1 MLIDWGIYNDEN
13 KKKLASMYIH
23 HVIECFEIYNH
34 EKCNLSVSE
43 KKREIEKIL
52 DEQQVKECI
61 NVLDKT
67 NSSYTNMVFKAMKA
81 NSINKIYLLIKIKK
95 FLK

>member
-1 MLIDWGIYNDEN
+1 MEWGIYNEEN
-13 KKKLASMYIH
+13 SKKLASMYIH

-34 EKCNLSVSE
+34 KKCDLKTKE
-43 KKREIEKIL
+43 KKQEIEKIL
-52 DEQQVKECI
+52 NTKQVKDSLEI
-61 NVLDKT
+61 LDRA

-81 NSINKIYLLIKIKK
+81 GSVNIIYALCKVKK